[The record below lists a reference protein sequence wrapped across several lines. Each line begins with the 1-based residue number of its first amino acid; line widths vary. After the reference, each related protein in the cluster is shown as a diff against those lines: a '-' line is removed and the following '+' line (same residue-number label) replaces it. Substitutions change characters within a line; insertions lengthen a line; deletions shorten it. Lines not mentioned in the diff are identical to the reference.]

1 MPLFQAMIEVTLL
14 MREVVRWVS
23 EAYQEQASQLF

>member
-1 MPLFQAMIEVTLL
+1 MIEVTLL

-23 EAYQEQASQLF
+23 EAYQEQACQLF